1 MKELK
6 HIKLFEG
13 FNASMIKESVD
24 GSLTFDWLAYD
35 AEEKNPLNESVP
47 QEVHSVKEALDVL
60 NENPELAKVGIYIAH
75 EKNSEGGFGRV
86 IIPNPNTKDLSDPF
100 LADVFNSDY
109 QSVEGSIDTE
119 SMHDFKKS
127 STLKNSSPAI
137 YKELVTNFSDEGTAD
152 LASDMGTLGF

>member
-1 MKELK
+1 MKDLK

-13 FNASMIKESVD
+13 FNSSMIKESVD
-24 GSLTFDWLAYD
+24 GTLTFDWLAYD
-35 AEEKNPLNESVP
+35 AEETNPLNQSVP
-47 QEVHSVKEALDVL
+47 QEVYSVKEALDVL
-60 NENPELAKVGIYIAH
+60 NGNPELSKVGIYIAH

-109 QSVEGSIDTE
+109 QSVEGSIDNE
-119 SMHDFKKS
+119 NMNDFKKAA
-127 STLKNSSPAI
+127 TLKSGSPSI
-137 YKELVTNFSDEGTAD
+137 YRELVTNFSDEGTAD

>member
-1 MKELK
+1 MKNLK

-13 FNASMIKESVD
+13 FNTSMIKESVD
-24 GSLTFDWLAYD
+24 GTLTFDWLSYD

-47 QEVHSVKEALDVL
+47 QEVHSVKEALEVL
-60 NENPELAKVGIYIAH
+60 NGNPELAKVGIYIAH
-75 EKNSEGGFGRV
+75 EKNSDGGFGRV

-109 QSVEGSIDTE
+109 QSVEGSIDNE
-119 SMHDFKKS
+119 NMNDFKKAA
-127 STLKNSSPAI
+127 TLKSGSPSI